1 MDMSTNNASADS
13 SALTRIAKEC
23 GADKAEPILT
33 ESIEFSVEFKNL
45 CRSNSCGKY
54 GSNWMCP
61 PGVGPIEEQIAR
73 VRPYRQG
80 IVVQNISQLED
91 SFDLEGMGN
100 ALDSHNAIFRNIR
113 DRVQMEFKGENIL
126 FLSAGACTIC
136 ERCTYMDSEPC
147 LFPDLA
153 IPPIES
159 YGIDV
164 YKVLSSS
171 GLKYNNG
178 KDTVS
183 NRRWGLPHP
192 AYSFNLFHPMLK
204 SLQAL
209 SYVNL
214 PASSDVIPVISAIF
228 SATKRT

>member
-1 MDMSTNNASADS
+1 MKNIQIPSAES
-13 SALTRIAKEC
+13 SALIKISKAC
-23 GADKAEPILT
+23 GADKAESILT
-33 ESIEFSVEFKNL
+33 GSIEFSVEFKNL

-61 PGVGPIEEQIAR
+61 PGVGPIDEQIAR

-91 SFDLEGMGN
+91 SFDFEGMQS
-100 ALDSHNAIFRNIR
+100 ALDRHNNIFRSIR
-113 DRVQMEFKGENIL
+113 DHVKEEFPGENIL

-136 ERCTYMDSEPC
+136 EKCTYPDNLPC
-147 LFPDLA
+147 VFPDLA

-183 NRRWGLPHP
+183 YVGMI
-192 AYSFNLFHPMLK
+192 LFDH
-204 SLQAL
+204 Q
-209 SYVNL
+209 
-214 PASSDVIPVISAIF
+214 D
-228 SATKRT
+228 

>member
-1 MDMSTNNASADS
+1 MNISSVPADS
-13 SALTRIAKEC
+13 SALTNIAKAC
-23 GADKAEPILT
+23 GADKAEPIMT

-80 IVVQNISQLED
+80 IVIQNISQLED
-91 SFDLEGMGN
+91 SFDFEGMES
-100 ALDSHNAIFRNIR
+100 ALDRHDSIFRRIR
-113 DRVQMEFKGENIL
+113 DLVQAEFKGEDIL

-136 ERCTYMDSEPC
+136 ERCTYLDKEPC
-147 LFPDLA
+147 MFPDLA

-164 YKVLSSS
+164 YKVLHSS
-171 GLKYNNG
+171 GLQYNNG

-183 NRRWGLPHP
+183 YVGLI
-192 AYSFNLFHPMLK
+192 LFDHQDPG
-204 SLQAL
+204 
-209 SYVNL
+209 
-214 PASSDVIPVISAIF
+214 
-228 SATKRT
+228 